1 MGLLSKTK
9 WEGKMRLMLVLVGI
23 ILVAVN
29 AHASTY
35 REDRV
40 LSLEVTRIQELHIS
54 CGAGALVVQG
64 QDRED
69 IEIKAEIVVEGVSEE
84 KTRDFVQENV
94 ELSLKKKG
102 RTAYLISKTDS
113 SFWGSEKAE
122 VNLVVFIPR
131 ELSVNI
137 KDGSGSIEARHIK
150 GHVAIQDG
158 SGSIA
163 LHHISGDLS
172 IDDGSGDIMAEDI
185 EGDVTIK
192 DGSGSISTKK
202 IGGNLSIVDGSGS
215 IDVHT
220 IGGSV
225 VVDDGSGSIN
235 ITGVE
240 KNVTIESA
248 GSGSCNIS
256 GVKGDLFMRD

>member
-1 MGLLSKTK
+1 
-9 WEGKMRLMLVLVGI
+9 MRLMAVAVGI

-29 AHASTY
+29 AYASTY
-35 REDRV
+35 KEEQV
-40 LSLEVTRIQELHIS
+40 LRLEVTGIEELHIS
-54 CGAGALVVQG
+54 CGAGALVVEG

-69 IEIKAEIVVEGVSEE
+69 IETKAEIVVQGVSGE
-84 KTRDFVQENV
+84 KARDFVQQNV
-94 ELSLKKKG
+94 ELSLKKRG
-102 RTAYLISKTDS
+102 STAYLISKTDF

-131 ELSVNI
+131 ELAVNI
-137 KDGSGSIEARHIK
+137 KDGSGSIEARYIK
-150 GHVAIQDG
+150 GDVAVQDG

-163 LHHISGDLS
+163 LEHMGGDLS

-185 EGDVTIK
+185 EVDVTMR
-192 DGSGSISTKK
+192 DGSGSISARK

-215 IDVHT
+215 MDLDT

-225 VVDDGSGSIN
+225 VVDDGSGSIH
-235 ITGVE
+235 IKEVE